1 MTSRSA
7 IAWSP
12 CVPRRHFPSIRSW
25 EAPRDCLAASRAPLR
40 PWSHRAHAT
49 FAWAVEREDLGE
61 RRSRWH
67 GGRVKAT
74 TAMARTR
81 VRHNNGKG
89 CIYLARPRNTIVHR
103 LRKTVTPH
111 PLPPRTNSLRR
122 QLRCTSPSTGEKA
135 TLGFAVGKFCF
146 PKNEWRAD
154 RELCKRADTVAIEA
168 ASINSAYA

>member
-12 CVPRRHFPSIRSW
+12 CVLRHHFPSIRSW

-74 TAMARTR
+74 TAMVRTR
-81 VRHNNGKG
+81 VRQTMERLHLLGK
-89 CIYLARPRNTIVHR
+89 TKEH
-103 LRKTVTPH
+103 
-111 PLPPRTNSLRR
+111 LPYTACARR
-122 QLRCTSPSTGEKA
+122 QVLLSKKWVARRQRTLQESRYRCNWSRND
-135 TLGFAVGKFCF
+135 KFGVCIS
-146 PKNEWRAD
+146 
-154 RELCKRADTVAIEA
+154 L
-168 ASINSAYA
+168 